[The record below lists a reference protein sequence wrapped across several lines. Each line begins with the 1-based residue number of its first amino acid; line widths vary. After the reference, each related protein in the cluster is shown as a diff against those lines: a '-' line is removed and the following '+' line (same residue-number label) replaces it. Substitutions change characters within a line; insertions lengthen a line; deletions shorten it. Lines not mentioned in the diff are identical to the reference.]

1 MSRHIAAVL
10 LMQLAWL
17 GWSGPAAAAPLDRF
31 TGSFRASG
39 TVVEGP
45 KATAH
50 RARCNF
56 VVEPSGA
63 NRIALRGTCS
73 AYLVFTRTISADLA
87 LSGRSGRVTGTYS
100 GARVGTA
107 RLSGRM
113 RGGAVEMT
121 VKWPKPLYGDTTANM
136 RIVSLDRNRL
146 KILVTDRIGARGPT
160 RQTTDLTLVRR

>member
-1 MSRHIAAVL
+1 MSRHIAAAL
-10 LMQLAWL
+10 LSGLAVS
-17 GWSGPAAAAPLDRF
+17 GGPAPATAASLDRF

-56 VVEPSGA
+56 AVAPSGA
-63 NRIALRGTCS
+63 NRITLNGTCR
-73 AYLVFTRTISADLA
+73 AYLVFTRAISADLV
-87 LSGRSGRVTGTYS
+87 SDRSGRVTGTYT

-107 RLSGRM
+107 RLSGRL
-113 RGGAVEMT
+113 RGGSLEMT

-146 KILVTDRIGARGPT
+146 KILVTDRIGIRGPT